1 MTLLVILLS
10 LLKLQDT
17 NKTRIVNKVSETLII
32 PRVRDPDSDQNLIF
46 HQGLPHESVRI
57 MWRIVKLHNLLYF
70 ISKSAK
76 LQDFTKI

>member
-32 PRVRDPDSDQNLIF
+32 PRVRDPDSDQNLIKAY
-46 HQGLPHESVRI
+46 HMNP
-57 MWRIVKLHNLLYF
+57 
-70 ISKSAK
+70 
-76 LQDFTKI
+76 

>member
-32 PRVRDPDSDQNLIF
+32 PKVWDPDSDQNPIF
-46 HQGLPHESVRI
+46 YHSLPQESREE
-57 MWRIVKLHNLLYF
+57 K
-70 ISKSAK
+70 
-76 LQDFTKI
+76 